1 MYGHYLRDMPDT
13 TDIVGTW
20 EWLRTADLKVQTES
34 SPHYVLLRSKL
45 IGPTGLNILIRR
57 QIPPFVDCVMRRAR
71 MSIMLWASVRLE
83 KLAQNEYKRRHDN
96 VARAVHWKLREE
108 YGLERSEKWYEDT
121 PKSVVENDRIKI
133 LWDVSI
139 QCDHVI
145 KDRRPDIII
154 INKEDEN
161 CFIVDIAITK
171 GKVTLFYVGSSF
183 SCQNGI
189 NGNPLHPP
197 PLLLSVLRFTD
208 I

>member
-1 MYGHYLRDMPDT
+1 
-13 TDIVGTW
+13 
-20 EWLRTADLKVQTES
+20 
-34 SPHYVLLRSKL
+34 
-45 IGPTGLNILIRR
+45 
-57 QIPPFVDCVMRRAR
+57 

-96 VARAVHWKLREE
+96 VAKAVHWKLREE

-121 PKSVVENDRIKI
+121 PESVVENDRIKI

-145 KDRRPDIII
+145 KDRRPDIVI

-197 PLLLSVLRFTD
+197 PPSSVSAPFYGYLKL
-208 I
+208 